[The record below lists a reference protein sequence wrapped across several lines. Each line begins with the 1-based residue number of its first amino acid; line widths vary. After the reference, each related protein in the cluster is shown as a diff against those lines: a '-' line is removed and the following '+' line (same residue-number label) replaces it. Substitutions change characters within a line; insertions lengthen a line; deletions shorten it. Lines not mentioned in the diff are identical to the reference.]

1 MQDEKNIEKIKESF
15 AEAEACRE
23 YGGLPAFS
31 LPSGNGGAIISPE
44 NKTVWKESDPIM
56 PSLDYIF
63 YGFLDTLTA
72 HLVLVAFLL
81 AVTDEKA
88 VGQRLKKL
96 PFLLPSPL
104 LALLLTVG
112 LQMVPVL
119 GIPKYFIGSFAILIM
134 CTIWVRWA
142 WQWGVWKSL
151 AATCMAG
158 IFQVAVSTLSFWIP
172 DEDTQFMAAL
182 GLFLGSGA
190 AAALLLH
197 RLRYGKWFRLLLD
210 NGPAAWK
217 TALLLFALEASMEV
231 LLTLAGGIQPQYL
244 PFYYLLTLV
253 LVVLIAALIVHMA
266 KQFDAARKIQA
277 QRDVIAQ
284 QRLYE
289 QNLEMIRRE
298 ARAFRHDYKNLLA
311 GLSQQA
317 GEGELEGLR
326 RTLSELDAGFDRRL
340 GQRIQASAQIGNLQ
354 IPEVRSLL
362 LSKLTAMG
370 EKGVECRLEA
380 LYPVTSVHM
389 DVWDYVRCL
398 GILIDNA
405 LEAALD
411 TERPWVEIVLLA
423 QDGRVFLRVSNPY
436 ANRVDPEG
444 MWTEG
449 WSTKGAG
456 RGLGLPSY
464 QRILEGCP
472 GASPCTSWEGGVFVQ
487 ELTVG
492 GGL

>member
-1 MQDEKNIEKIKESF
+1 MDNAMSLWDVLSSF
-15 AEAEACRE
+15 
-23 YGGLPAFS
+23 
-31 LPSGNGGAIISPE
+31 
-44 NKTVWKESDPIM
+44 V
-56 PSLDYIF
+56 
-63 YGFLDTLTA
+63 DTLTGHMA
-72 HLVLVAFLL
+72 LTACLL
-81 AVTDEKA
+81 AVTDERA
-88 VGQRLKKL
+88 VGRRLKRW
-96 PFLLPSPL
+96 PPLLLSPL
-104 LALLLTVG
+104 AATLLSAGLAVSL
-112 LQMVPVL
+112 PWL
-119 GIPKYFIGSFAILIM
+119 GMTHYFIVSLAILAM
-134 CTIWVRWA
+134 VTLWTRWA
-142 WQWGVWKSL
+142 WGFGFWRAL
-151 AATCMAG
+151 AAVCMAS
-158 IFQVAVSTLSFWIP
+158 IFQVADATLSWMLYMEFP
-172 DEDTQFMAAL
+172 VGEGFR
-182 GLFLGSGA
+182 FA
-190 AAALLLH
+190 AAIALHLGAGIAVSLLLY
-197 RLRYGKWFRLLLD
+197 RLRFGKWFRLLLD
-210 NGPAAWK
+210 GETAPRRM
-217 TALLLFALEASMEV
+217 ALLLFGLESVMEAL
-231 LLTLAGGIQPQYL
+231 LRLAGGIQTRFL
-244 PFYYLLTLV
+244 LLYYLLVTATAALMAA
-253 LVVLIAALIVHMA
+253 LVVYLA
-266 KQFDAARKIQA
+266 QRFDAARKIQA
-277 QRDVIAQ
+277 QQDVIAQ

-423 QDGRVFLRVSNPY
+423 QDRRVFLRVSNPY
-436 ANRVDPEG
+436 ANPVDPEG